1 MSTSLSESNSHS
13 EVIDEEVDWENLPFW
28 HDDSEDVIPPET
40 ADTMDP
46 PPANDGTV
54 SPSVPEH
61 ITEVSSENESK
72 VSSGINTNTE
82 HNRPQLADVNAQN
95 STIGANASEHSRPQ
109 LADAKVQNNSEQAT
123 LPDTGEAKEG
133 IIPAF
138 ITLLTGLGL
147 LKKKKKDNEDPE
159 SSK

>member
-13 EVIDEEVDWENLPFW
+13 EVIDEEVDWDNLPFW
-28 HDDSEDVIPPET
+28 HDDSEDVIPPDT

-46 PPANDGTV
+46 PPATDGTV

-61 ITEVSSENESK
+61 ITEVSSENENK

-82 HNRPQLADVNAQN
+82 H
-95 STIGANASEHSRPQ
+95 SKPQ

-138 ITLLTGLGL
+138 ITLLTGIGL